1 MSPGR
6 AALGDVTV
14 GDDLR
19 VAVAGVV
26 NLSPESFHPDSVH
39 TRGEDLLSVAL
50 GMVEAGAAL
59 IDLGA
64 RSTAPYLDT
73 AISEAEERDRLARA
87 VELLARKIPVPISA
101 DTARPEPARAA
112 LEAGARVINDVSG
125 LRDPAV
131 AALVVKHSA
140 SVIVMASPDL
150 RGSGEGAAGPVPGAS
165 HTDATA
171 PAGVGS
177 GGPSSTTLDRRRGP
191 LTDGLRPLGPPPS
204 HPQDP
209 IAPAKPAREPRHDP
223 VATVTT
229 LLAAALERARAA
241 GIPEERIVVDPGIG
255 FFRDEGIPW
264 HAWDCAVLAEL
275 AALRRL
281 GRPICVGVSRKSFL
295 GALTGRTRPDE
306 RLAGSL
312 AATVVAV
319 WNGTSLIRTHDVAET
334 LDAIRVAERFRRA
347 AVR

>member
-1 MSPGR
+1 LSPGR

-59 IDLGA
+59 IDVGA

-112 LEAGARVINDVSG
+112 LEAGARVLNDVSG

-150 RGSGEGAAGPVPGAS
+150 RRSGEGAVRPVPGAS

-171 PAGVGS
+171 PAGARWS
-177 GGPSSTTLDRRRGP
+177 AFS
-191 LTDGLRPLGPPPS
+191 
-204 HPQDP
+204 
-209 IAPAKPAREPRHDP
+209 APKPE
-223 VATVTT
+223 
-229 LLAAALERARAA
+229 
-241 GIPEERIVVDPGIG
+241 
-255 FFRDEGIPW
+255 
-264 HAWDCAVLAEL
+264 
-275 AALRRL
+275 
-281 GRPICVGVSRKSFL
+281 
-295 GALTGRTRPDE
+295 
-306 RLAGSL
+306 
-312 AATVVAV
+312 
-319 WNGTSLIRTHDVAET
+319 
-334 LDAIRVAERFRRA
+334 
-347 AVR
+347 

>member
-59 IDLGA
+59 IDVGA

-87 VELLARKIPVPISA
+87 VELLARRIPVPISA
-101 DTARPEPARAA
+101 DTARAEPARAA

-150 RGSGEGAAGPVPGAS
+150 RGSGEGAARPVPAAS
-165 HTDATA
+165 HTDTTA

-204 HPQDP
+204 HPQEGL
-209 IAPAKPAREPRHDP
+209 RGQSPRSNRADSETCPP
-223 VATVTT
+223 VA
-229 LLAAALERARAA
+229 
-241 GIPEERIVVDPGIG
+241 VVHPGVR
-255 FFRDEGIPW
+255 FT
-264 HAWDCAVLAEL
+264 
-275 AALRRL
+275 
-281 GRPICVGVSRKSFL
+281 
-295 GALTGRTRPDE
+295 GADHPR
-306 RLAGSL
+306 S
-312 AATVVAV
+312 
-319 WNGTSLIRTHDVAET
+319 
-334 LDAIRVAERFRRA
+334 
-347 AVR
+347 